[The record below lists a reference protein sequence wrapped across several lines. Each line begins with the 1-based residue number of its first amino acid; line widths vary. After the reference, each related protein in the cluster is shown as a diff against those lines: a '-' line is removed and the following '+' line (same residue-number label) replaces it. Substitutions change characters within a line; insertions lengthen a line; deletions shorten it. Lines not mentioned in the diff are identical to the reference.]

1 MGRLPTEKALSPA
14 RLELCRY
21 GGWKLQVFH
30 AIVLSMRGMVSP
42 LQPMNSTAVSD
53 KIRVFVVDDH
63 QVVRMG
69 LTTMLESAPDISVV
83 GVAASSQEAID
94 RIPTVA
100 VDVLLTD
107 LRMDGLN
114 GEEMI
119 AVLHKTHP
127 NLRCA
132 VLTNYHSDE
141 DVFSAMKAGAMAY
154 ILKTAPME
162 HVIDAIRTV
171 HAGERSIPPHIA
183 QQLAQRALRNELS
196 SREHEILQ
204 LVARGLKNK
213 EIARKL
219 GISEYTARNHVIS
232 LLEKLG
238 TRDRTEATAVAIKRG
253 LVRIE
258 QD

>member
-1 MGRLPTEKALSPA
+1 MAMLS
-14 RLELCRY
+14 
-21 GGWKLQVFH
+21 
-30 AIVLSMRGMVSP
+30 
-42 LQPMNSTAVSD
+42 T
-53 KIRVFVVDDH
+53 IRVFVVDDH

-69 LTTMLESAPDISVV
+69 LKTMLESAPDISVV
-83 GVAASSQEAID
+83 GVAESAQEAIE
-94 RIPTVA
+94 RIPTIE

-107 LRMDGLN
+107 LRMAGMN
-114 GEEMI
+114 GEELI
-119 AVLHKTHP
+119 AILRKSRP

-141 DVFSAMKAGAMAY
+141 DVFSAMKAGALAY

-162 HVIDAIRTV
+162 HVIEAIRTV
-171 HAGERSIPPHIA
+171 HSGQRSIPPHIA

-196 SREHEILQ
+196 SRENEILQ
-204 LVARGLKNK
+204 LVAQGLKNK
-213 EIARKL
+213 EIADKL
-219 GISEYTARNHVIS
+219 CISEYTARNHVIS

-258 QD
+258 HD

>member
-1 MGRLPTEKALSPA
+1 MMSHSIP
-14 RLELCRY
+14 
-21 GGWKLQVFH
+21 
-30 AIVLSMRGMVSP
+30 
-42 LQPMNSTAVSD
+42 
-53 KIRVFVVDDH
+53 IRVFVVDDH

-69 LTTMLESAPDISVV
+69 LKTMLESAEDINVV
-83 GVAASSQEAID
+83 GVAASAQEAIE
-94 RIPTVA
+94 RISGVT

-107 LRMDGLN
+107 LRMAGMN
-114 GEEMI
+114 GEQMI
-119 AVLHKTHP
+119 GLLKKKYP

-141 DVFSAMKAGAMAY
+141 DVFRAMKAGAMAY

-162 HVIDAIRTV
+162 NVIDAIRTV

-196 SREHEILQ
+196 VREREILQ
-204 LVARGLKNK
+204 LVAQGMKNK
-213 EIARKL
+213 EIADKL
-219 GISEYTARNHVIS
+219 CISEFTARNHVIS
-232 LLEKLG
+232 LLDKLG

>member
-1 MGRLPTEKALSPA
+1 MS
-14 RLELCRY
+14 
-21 GGWKLQVFH
+21 
-30 AIVLSMRGMVSP
+30 
-42 LQPMNSTAVSD
+42 QPIP
-53 KIRVFVVDDH
+53 IRVFVVDDH

-69 LTTMLESAPDISVV
+69 LKTMLESAPDINVV
-83 GVAASSQEAID
+83 GVAASAQEAIE
-94 RIPTVA
+94 RISGVT
-100 VDVLLTD
+100 VDVVLTD
-107 LRMDGLN
+107 LRMAGMN

-119 AVLHKTHP
+119 GLLKKKYP

-141 DVFSAMKAGAMAY
+141 DVFRAMKAGAMAY

-162 HVIDAIRTV
+162 NVIDAIRTV

-196 SREHEILQ
+196 VREREILQ
-204 LVARGLKNK
+204 LVAQGMKNK
-213 EIARKL
+213 EIADKL
-219 GISEYTARNHVIS
+219 CISEFTARNHVIS
-232 LLEKLG
+232 LLDKLG